1 MDKYRLV
8 ERRTIQLS
16 ESLAMGDNEGDST
29 PLNELRITQE
39 GRPRAYIT
47 KVMNIL
53 TTKKFNGEMDG
64 PVMRMVVLEAIG
76 KAVNKSVSIAE
87 TLRRKIPLHQI
98 THLKICEIVEV
109 YAPIEEGLDLV
120 EAKRFIS
127 CMFITLSLD
136 PLDTT
141 DIGYQPPISPEEI
154 QLGDTRD
161 M

>member
-1 MDKYRLV
+1 
-8 ERRTIQLS
+8 
-16 ESLAMGDNEGDST
+16 
-29 PLNELRITQE
+29 
-39 GRPRAYIT
+39 
-47 KVMNIL
+47 
-53 TTKKFNGEMDG
+53 MDG

-98 THLKICEIVEV
+98 THLTICEIVEV

-141 DIGYQPPISPEEI
+141 DIGYQPPISYYGQIFIDANCTYQNTLPLILNSCNELVIRNNSILEI
-154 QLGDTRD
+154 KE
-161 M
+161 